1 LSRGAALVITAAA
14 ALAALAPGAHADVV
28 KLPKTRAVL
37 DVPSGWTPIDGA
49 TERGLVAGYRGDRGM
64 LLAVTRAP
72 VPNERAYRKDVR
84 DTYVDEIERGIA
96 ASVQGYRRVARRF
109 ATPNGTATLDLEAR
123 RADGATIVVRVL
135 MFWTYALSLAIE
147 VPPGADAKIARD
159 IAAKFA
165 PPGKPAATPG
175 KPAARPRKPAA
186 APAAAG
192 S

>member
-1 LSRGAALVITAAA
+1 MSRGAALGIAAA
-14 ALAALAPGAHADVV
+14 AAAVAIAVPAPAARADVV

-37 DVPSGWTPIDGA
+37 DVPGGWTPIEGA
-49 TERGLVAGYRGDRGM
+49 TERGLVAGYRGERGM
-64 LLAVTRAP
+64 ILAVTRAP

-84 DTYVDEIERGIA
+84 DSYVDEIERGIA

-109 ATPNGTATLDLEAR
+109 ATHDGTATLDLEGK

-135 MFWTYALSLAIE
+135 LFWTYALSLAIE

-165 PPGKPAATPG
+165 PPGKPAAPPAQRPG
-175 KPAARPRKPAA
+175 P
-186 APAAAG
+186 
-192 S
+192 